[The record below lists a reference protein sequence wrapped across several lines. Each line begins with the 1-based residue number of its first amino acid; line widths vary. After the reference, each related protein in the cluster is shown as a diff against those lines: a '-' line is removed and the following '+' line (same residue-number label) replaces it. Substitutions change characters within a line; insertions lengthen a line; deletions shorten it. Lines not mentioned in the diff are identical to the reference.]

1 MRFIDKK
8 WIFYLALLMAG
19 DLMLPSLAA
28 GRDRNFPSQSG
39 THIDSAA
46 FEYVELDPSA
56 GKTVIADV
64 NNDGY
69 NDIIRRDT
77 GSESLVWY
85 ETLRDRLPIK
95 HVAIADLDF
104 TGDRIAVGDIDG
116 DGDIDI
122 ATGIQNDEE
131 IEIVWLRN
139 PLPKGGPLLLN
150 PWDIERVGNIVD
162 PLKDIAL
169 ADFDRDGNLDIVS
182 RSHEQTTIH
191 FQNDSIQWSP
201 GKTLRHESHEGMDVG
216 DLDKDGDPDIVLN
229 GFWFETPAN
238 PRVGDYLKHSID
250 DKWFTPVED
259 TWRDNNS
266 VVRVTDVNAD
276 GLLDVLLSSSELP
289 GYPISLYMS
298 PSTNAVRQNRWKE
311 ITITKQFDFCQT
323 LDVGD
328 IDNDGDMD
336 VLAAKFRRVPS
347 GKRWDVP
354 PPYPVILFENVN
366 GNETVW
372 KSTILSN
379 QGMYA
384 GDLGDVGSDG
394 DLDIVGSL
402 SYFIGPIQMWEN
414 QIQGRPPL

>member
-1 MRFIDKK
+1 
-8 WIFYLALLMAG
+8 
-19 DLMLPSLAA
+19 
-28 GRDRNFPSQSG
+28 
-39 THIDSAA
+39 
-46 FEYVELDPSA
+46 
-56 GKTVIADV
+56 
-64 NNDGY
+64 
-69 NDIIRRDT
+69 
-77 GSESLVWY
+77 
-85 ETLRDRLPIK
+85 
-95 HVAIADLDF
+95 
-104 TGDRIAVGDIDG
+104 
-116 DGDIDI
+116 
-122 ATGIQNDEE
+122 
-131 IEIVWLRN
+131 
-139 PLPKGGPLLLN
+139 
-150 PWDIERVGNIVD
+150 
-162 PLKDIAL
+162 
-169 ADFDRDGNLDIVS
+169 
-182 RSHEQTTIH
+182 
-191 FQNDSIQWSP
+191 
-201 GKTLRHESHEGMDVG
+201 MDVG